1 MIVSLTEGKITKNLV
16 LFSIP
21 LILGNLLQTLY
32 NTADS
37 IIVGRFLGQEALAA
51 VGSAYSLMTFISSI
65 LIGLTLG
72 SGIVFSYLY
81 GSEEKEK
88 YKRAIAL
95 SFSFIFILSLLIT
108 ATCYAFID
116 QILTFQ
122 QVPFEIREMMKEY
135 LLVIFSG
142 IIATFIF
149 NFYSTVLR
157 SLSESTVPLAAMA
170 ISAVM
175 NVALDLY
182 FVASLGWGI
191 WGAAFATVISQY
203 ASAVFLLSYTL
214 IKKKEARFGVKNLS
228 FDRALLAEIS
238 RISIITSA
246 QQSVMNFGILLVQG
260 LVNSFGTVTMAA
272 FSAGVKIDSF
282 AYLLL
287 QEFSNALS
295 FFISQNMGA
304 GKKDRVRKGIL
315 SAAVLISVFSL
326 LSSFVIVRNSQ
337 LFASFFI
344 SSNPSVTEI
353 CSRYLHLEGSFYIL
367 IGFLFMFYAIFRSL
381 KMPSVSL
388 VLTIISLGLRVI
400 LAYMLSKTALLSD
413 GIWISIPL
421 GWAIADAAGILFYIS
436 KGRKKAL

>member
-81 GSEEKEK
+81 GSGEKEK

-157 SLSESTVPLAAMA
+157 SLSACRHRSPRGDQG
-170 ISAVM
+170 S
-175 NVALDLY
+175 
-182 FVASLGWGI
+182 
-191 WGAAFATVISQY
+191 SQEE
-203 ASAVFLLSYTL
+203 L
-214 IKKKEARFGVKNLS
+214 
-228 FDRALLAEIS
+228 
-238 RISIITSA
+238 
-246 QQSVMNFGILLVQG
+246 
-260 LVNSFGTVTMAA
+260 
-272 FSAGVKIDSF
+272 
-282 AYLLL
+282 
-287 QEFSNALS
+287 
-295 FFISQNMGA
+295 
-304 GKKDRVRKGIL
+304 
-315 SAAVLISVFSL
+315 
-326 LSSFVIVRNSQ
+326 
-337 LFASFFI
+337 
-344 SSNPSVTEI
+344 
-353 CSRYLHLEGSFYIL
+353 
-367 IGFLFMFYAIFRSL
+367 
-381 KMPSVSL
+381 
-388 VLTIISLGLRVI
+388 
-400 LAYMLSKTALLSD
+400 
-413 GIWISIPL
+413 
-421 GWAIADAAGILFYIS
+421 
-436 KGRKKAL
+436 KKA